1 MILKF
6 SYFSHRTTNGTIDAR
21 GNTGV
26 VTEVVIEDVVGTEVK
41 TDRKRDKNQ
50 KIKRIRKSQRE
61 RKMEVLSDHLQPC
74 RKEYV

>member
-1 MILKF
+1 MIIKF
-6 SYFSHRTTNGTIDAR
+6 SFFIYRTTNGTKDAR
-21 GNTGV
+21 GNTGA
-26 VTEVVIEDVVGTEVK
+26 VTEVVIEDVAETEVK